1 MLGGNKWKLNNNSVV
16 EVSVGVVGEGVS
28 GQQRGPVLLTFP
40 LYLQIASLR
49 FVFLINQDLITLIKT
64 EAAKMAQQ

>member
-16 EVSVGVVGEGVS
+16 EVSVGGGEGS
-28 GQQRGPVLLTFP
+28 QGQRRGPVLLTSP

>member
-16 EVSVGVVGEGVS
+16 E
-28 GQQRGPVLLTFP
+28 
-40 LYLQIASLR
+40 IASLR